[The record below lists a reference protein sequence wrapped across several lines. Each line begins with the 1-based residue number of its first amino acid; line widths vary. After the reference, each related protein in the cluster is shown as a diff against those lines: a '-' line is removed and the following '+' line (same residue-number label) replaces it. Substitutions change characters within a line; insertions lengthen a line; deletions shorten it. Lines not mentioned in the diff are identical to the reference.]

1 MKREWS
7 YEEINQWVNTLE
19 EGGLLEAP
27 PSLEQNVMWRISHM
41 DEEKGR
47 QERYTPHTRKL
58 FYQLKICAAMAAS
71 LFLVFSSGSLKKEGG
86 EMPFSSA
93 AEYRLTDRLS
103 EGTDRLGRQI
113 SDFSGFIMEQ
123 IMEVTTYEK

>member
-7 YEEINQWVNTLE
+7 YEEIDRWIKTLE
-19 EGGLLEAP
+19 EDGLLEAP
-27 PSLEQNVMWRISHM
+27 PSLEENVMWHIAHM

-47 QERYTPHTRKL
+47 QEKYSPHTRKF

-71 LFLVFSSGSLKKEGG
+71 LFLVFSSGSMKKER
-86 EMPFSSA
+86 ENYVFPPA
-93 AEYRLTDRLS
+93 QEHQLVDRLA

-113 SDFSGFIMEQ
+113 SDFSGFLMEQ